1 MKMPFRRRPAGDA
14 QPAFSSPAAAPR
26 HGSVQQAHF
35 RIAAI
40 ERDTIRLHGHEYR
53 ALVECVGVA
62 VHTLPPNEQEATLA
76 GYASFL
82 NALPFPTQ
90 LQVRIQRRSLEP
102 HIRAVRRAAQ
112 GFEGRRDTGALS
124 RVAEGYLRYL
134 TGLHDQAV
142 LLDRRCYVVVP
153 ADPRV
158 VRAALPVPEPAH
170 VRLLSWLTSRS
181 RRDEEEEEAELEAE
195 RAAGGPPA
203 DPRDAVFSHLQF
215 RCEQVVRLLSR
226 SGMQAWRVSGPALY
240 HAVYACWNPEAA
252 RLYPLDPEQ
261 IAALSG
267 NVAGRSLV
275 AQQRWGGGPATPA
288 VLPGAEAGR

>member
-1 MKMPFRRRPAGDA
+1 MKMPFRRRPASDE
-14 QPAFSSPAAAPR
+14 QPAFSTPAAGPR

-35 RIAAI
+35 RIEAI

-102 HIRAVRRAAQ
+102 HIRAVRQAAA
-112 GFEGRRDTGALS
+112 GFEGRKDTGALA

-158 VRAALPVPEPAH
+158 VRAALPVPEPVH

-181 RRDEEEEEAELEAE
+181 RRDEEEEEAEAE
-195 RAAGGPPA
+195 RAAGAPPS

-215 RCEQVVRLLSR
+215 RCDQVVRLLSR
-226 SGMQAWRVSGPALY
+226 SGMQAWRVTGPALF
-240 HAVYACWNPEAA
+240 HAVYACWNPEQA
-252 RLYPLDPEQ
+252 RLYPLDQDQ
-261 IAALSG
+261 IAFLSG
-267 NVAGRSLV
+267 NTPTRSLV
-275 AQQRWGGGPATPA
+275 AQQRWGGAGPAPA
-288 VLPGAEAGR
+288 VLPGVRR

>member
-1 MKMPFRRRPAGDA
+1 MPFRRRATGEAP
-14 QPAFSSPAAAPR
+14 PAFSSPAAPPR

-102 HIRAVRRAAQ
+102 HIRAVRQAAQ

-134 TGLHDQAV
+134 TGLHDQA
-142 LLDRRCYVVVP
+142 LLRGG
-153 ADPRV
+153 
-158 VRAALPVPEPAH
+158 
-170 VRLLSWLTSRS
+170 
-181 RRDEEEEEAELEAE
+181 
-195 RAAGGPPA
+195 AGGP
-203 DPRDAVFSHLQF
+203 
-215 RCEQVVRLLSR
+215 SR
-226 SGMQAWRVSGPALY
+226 GAGR
-240 HAVYACWNPEAA
+240 AA
-252 RLYPLDPEQ
+252 R
-261 IAALSG
+261 
-267 NVAGRSLV
+267 AGAGAR
-275 AQQRWGGGPATPA
+275 APA
-288 VLPGAEAGR
+288 VLAHLALAAGRG

>member
-1 MKMPFRRRPAGDA
+1 MNMPFRRRAAGDA
-14 QPAFSSPAAAPR
+14 PPAFSRPAAPPR

-102 HIRAVRRAAQ
+102 HIRAVRQAAQ

-124 RVAEGYLRYL
+124 LVAEGYLRY
-134 TGLHDQAV
+134 QAG

-181 RRDEEEEEAELEAE
+181 RRDEDEEEAEAEAE
-195 RAAGGPPA
+195 RAARGG
-203 DPRDAVFSHLQF
+203 
-215 RCEQVVRLLSR
+215 
-226 SGMQAWRVSGPALY
+226 
-240 HAVYACWNPEAA
+240 
-252 RLYPLDPEQ
+252 
-261 IAALSG
+261 
-267 NVAGRSLV
+267 
-275 AQQRWGGGPATPA
+275 
-288 VLPGAEAGR
+288 